1 VVLIKRVATGHV
13 GELHD
18 APNATPAHP
27 HLVLHSGV
35 HMSQILDEL
44 DLVKS
49 YVSVLLLDL
58 DRLG

>member
-1 VVLIKRVATGHV
+1 MVLIKRVATGHV

-18 APNATPAHP
+18 APYATPTHP